1 MQEENQQI
9 AARGRLKYTV
19 IDVET
24 GAEIESHELE
34 NLVVTAGLNLIRACF
49 DAGTGTAITHFG
61 LGAGTNSSDAVTAA
75 QTDLQ
80 GATKIRDALTA
91 KVATTDA
98 TLVCQYYLTSA
109 TGNGNT
115 FNEAGLF
122 TAASGGTMYNR
133 IVLGTPIIK
142 TASIAVSFV
151 WTLTWAGV

>member
-1 MQEENQQI
+1 
-9 AARGRLKYTV
+9 
-19 IDVET
+19 
-24 GAEIESHELE
+24 
-34 NLVVTAGLNLIRACF
+34 LNLIRACF

-61 LGAGTNSSDAVTAA
+61 LGAGTNSGDAVTAA

-98 TLVCQYYLTSA
+98 ALVCQYYLTSA

-115 FNEAGLF
+115 FEEAGLF

-133 IVLGTPIIK
+133 LVLGTPIVK
-142 TASIAVSFV
+142 TASVAVSFV